1 MGLFGIVNLILYI
14 CNMEEIWKTIEDY
27 PNYMVSNM
35 GRVKAINWHRE
46 GKEKEMKPYTTYKGY
61 LRLRLT
67 KNGKSKQFQ
76 IHRLV
81 AEAFIPNPDNKPQ
94 IDHINTDKTDNRV
107 ENLRWVTN
115 KENCN
120 NPISK
125 QNYSKGNKGK
135 KSVSILQFTKDGE
148 FVRKWNSMSD
158 AEQELGIRRLSEY
171 CSNKYG
177 RKSAGGYIWRY
188 ADDYERIP
196 FKVFDLELYRKR
208 VS

>member
-1 MGLFGIVNLILYI
+1 MENQNNFKYIDWWQKHLYQTQ
-14 CNMEEIWKTIEDY
+14 K
-27 PNYMVSNM
+27 
-35 GRVKAINWHRE
+35 IN
-46 GKEKEMKPYTTYKGY
+46 P
-61 LRLRLT
+61 L
-67 KNGKSKQFQ
+67 
-76 IHRLV
+76 
-81 AEAFIPNPDNKPQ
+81 
-94 IDHINTDKTDNRV
+94 IDHINTDRTDNTV
-107 ENLRWVTN
+107 WLNEDGSVNYDKTNLRWVTN

-135 KSVSILQFTKDGE
+135 KSVPILQFTKDGE

-158 AEQELGIRRLSEY
+158 AEQELGIKSRLSKY

-196 FKVFDLELYRKR
+196 FKVFDLEMYRKR
-208 VS
+208 VV